1 MKKTLSLAVI
11 MFFSLLLIAKSA
23 YAAAIDPGTSSGT
36 IKEQLK
42 FDLLRSV
49 GAMLG
54 LGGEDETKNPSPSSV
69 PQPSSVPH
77 GTIYPTQP
85 LPSNVSSNPNTSYPS
100 SYVSEARKC
109 LKNRSAYQLA
119 SSYTG
124 VPWQIMAGIH
134 YVEGNCGANKSCVSG
149 RTLGV
154 NEPDLY
160 GNCTLQGGVGKPVP
174 IGGGCGFRT
183 LSDSCIY
190 AANHLKG
197 KIGKVPSTIQDLA
210 KALGRYNGIG
220 NANCDRVNASMPY
233 CPARYE
239 GFDHIYPFSKY
250 DAIHQTMYLVYC
262 ADYTRCNPP
271 KIFQRIGVLT
281 IANILSN
288 L

>member
-1 MKKTLSLAVI
+1 
-11 MFFSLLLIAKSA
+11 
-23 YAAAIDPGTSSGT
+23 
-36 IKEQLK
+36 
-42 FDLLRSV
+42 
-49 GAMLG
+49 
-54 LGGEDETKNPSPSSV
+54 
-69 PQPSSVPH
+69 
-77 GTIYPTQP
+77 
-85 LPSNVSSNPNTSYPS
+85 
-100 SYVSEARKC
+100 
-109 LKNRSAYQLA
+109 
-119 SSYTG
+119 
-124 VPWQIMAGIH
+124 MAGIH
-134 YVEGNCGANKSCVSG
+134 YVEGNCGTNKSCVSG

-160 GNCTLQGGVGKPVP
+160 GNCSSQGGVGKPVP

-183 LSDSCIY
+183 LADSCIY
-190 AANHLKG
+190 GANHLKG
-197 KIGKVPSTIQDLA
+197 KIGRVPSSIQDLA

-220 NANCDRVNASMPY
+220 NANCGRVNASMPY

-288 L
+288 LWSQKS